1 MIKTEIQG
9 RKKMPILEAIGVDY
23 SYQTKYQT
31 IQALQ
36 EVSCAFETGNM
47 YAVVGESGS
56 GKSTLLSLLAGLD
69 VPSKGK
75 IYVEGEDLAGKNR
88 DLYRQNVASVV
99 YQAFHLFPLLTAQE
113 NVMYPMEL
121 KGMPGKQAAAKAQEL
136 LLEVG
141 LGEKVFRQ
149 FPQMMSGGEQQRVA
163 IARALASGGR
173 ILLADEPT
181 GNLDSVNEKKIVEIL
196 KSSAHKK
203 GYAVIVITHNP
214 AVAGQADVVFR
225 MKDGRLAEDD

>member
-1 MIKTEIQG
+1 
-9 RKKMPILEAIGVDY
+9 MPVLEAVEVDY

-36 EVSCAFETGNM
+36 GVSCAFEMGKM

-75 IYVEGEDLAGKNR
+75 IYVEGEDLAKKNR
-88 DLYRQNVASVV
+88 DLYRQNMASVV

-121 KGMPGKQAAAKAQEL
+121 KGIPGRQAAAKAQEL

-163 IARALASGGR
+163 IARALAFGGR

-196 KSSAHKK
+196 KSSAHEK

-225 MKDGRLAEDD
+225 MEDGRLTEDD